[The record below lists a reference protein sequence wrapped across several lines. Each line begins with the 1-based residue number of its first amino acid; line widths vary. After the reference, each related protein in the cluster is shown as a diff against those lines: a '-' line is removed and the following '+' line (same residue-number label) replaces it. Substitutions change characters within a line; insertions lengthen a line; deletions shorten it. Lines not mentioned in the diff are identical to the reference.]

1 MDWIDKVLHYFN
13 QETRFALH
21 QRMDVLKGEPFD
33 LRHYQ
38 ELYPEIVS
46 VGWLKEMDELG
57 RNFPQLQKNLKNV
70 EIIY

>member
-1 MDWIDKVLHYFN
+1 MTKLLLIDGDSASLYEGKDCIHEWKT
-13 QETRFALH
+13 Q
-21 QRMDVLKGEPFD
+21 GEPFD